1 MALVFSD
8 THDEFRSIAR
18 KFLTENCEGEFRR
31 TAMDSSKYDAQAWS
45 RMTDELGLTGLAIP
59 EEFGGAG
66 GTFIDLVVALEE
78 IGRSL
83 AVVPFLPTVA
93 VGQILLRAA
102 DADARHPW
110 LSLIA
115 AGSVTGA
122 VALETASQGSGPAVT
137 AAADR
142 DGWLLSGQESF
153 VIGGATAG
161 LVVVSAIDSVGA
173 SGLYAVEGSADGLTR
188 KPIPTVDLT
197 LPVAHIGF
205 SGVQA
210 RRLTAADN
218 VDAVQLATDIL
229 LCAVAADQVGGIQ
242 RCLEMATA
250 YAKTRIQF
258 GRPIG
263 SFQAIKHSC
272 ADMWLEVEA
281 AKSSAYCAWELVDRG
296 GRELS
301 EAAALAKAYCSRAYT
316 EVAKRNIQIHG
327 GIGITWDHDSHL
339 YLKRAKTM
347 ELIAG
352 SPAFHKRRLTEL
364 VGI

>member
-1 MALVFSD
+1 MALMLSV

-18 KFLTENCEGEFRR
+18 KFLIENCEGEFRR
-31 TAMDSSKYDAQAWS
+31 AAMDSAEHDGQAWR

-78 IGRSL
+78 TGRSL
-83 AVVPFLPTVA
+83 AVVPFLPTVVA
-93 VGQILLRAA
+93 GQILLRVA
-102 DADARHPW
+102 DTDARYPW
-110 LSLIA
+110 LSSIA
-115 AGSVTGA
+115 GGSVTGA
-122 VALETASQGSGPAVT
+122 VALDTAARGSEVAVI
-137 AAADR
+137 AAADGDR
-142 DGWLLSGQESF
+142 WLLNGKETF

-161 LVVVSAIDSVGA
+161 LVIVSATDSAGV
-173 SGLYAVEGSADGLTR
+173 SGLYAVEGTAEGLTR
-188 KPIPTVDLT
+188 NPLPTVDLT
-197 LPVAHIGF
+197 LPLAHLEF
-205 SGVQA
+205 RRVQA
-210 RRLTAADN
+210 SRLTAADS
-218 VDAVQLATDIL
+218 VDAVQHATDIL

-242 RCLEMATA
+242 RCLEMAVD

-272 ADMWLEVEA
+272 AEMWLEVEA
-281 AKSSAYCAWELVDRG
+281 AKSSAYSAWEFVDHG

-301 EAAALAKAYCSRAYT
+301 EAAALAKAYCSRAYS

-327 GIGITWDHDSHL
+327 GIGITWEHDSHL
-339 YLKRAKTM
+339 FLKRAKTM

-352 SPAFHKRRLTEL
+352 TPAIHKRRLAEL